1 MTKSTFTKTKAQM
14 KSSSYY
20 TFWGIATVAVV
31 AGQIYVGTGY
41 RAMSKSL
48 DAWFDKTIGIMIQKR
63 LMRQP
68 ERGGVEFL
76 NRPDERPRGTYEP
89 ILSPPR
95 INLDDYI
102 IWKTTESNV
111 NVD

>member
-1 MTKSTFTKTKAQM
+1 MTKSAFTKTKAQM

-48 DAWFDKTIGIMIQKR
+48 DAWFDKTISIMIQKR
-63 LMRQP
+63 LMGKP
-68 ERGGVEFL
+68 ERGGVEYL
-76 NRPDERPRGTYEP
+76 NRSDR
-89 ILSPPR
+89 R
-95 INLDDYI
+95 IPKINPDDYI
-102 IWKTTESNV
+102 IWETTESNV